1 MPVTAT
7 RPFRQELLAGSPI
20 IGTWVKTPSHIVT
33 DVLAHSDLG
42 VLCLDAEHAPFDRME
57 LDRCILACHAHE
69 MPVLVRI
76 PTAEPH
82 NILNALDLGAAGI
95 LAPHIAT
102 VEAAAALVQASHF
115 GPGGRGYAGS
125 TRAAEYTGRKMDAHI
140 ALSAETTT
148 VIAQIEDAQAL
159 EAIDDIAAITGIDCL
174 FIGRADLAVSL
185 GRPSAADAQVV
196 AAARR
201 IVDAA
206 RARDV
211 AVGTFV
217 SDLGEVPAWVAA
229 GVSLFLLESDQVFLR
244 NGARQLA
251 LNFREM
257 VARP

>member
-1 MPVTAT
+1 
-7 RPFRQELLAGSPI
+7 LAGFPL
-20 IGTWVKTPSHIVT
+20 IGTWIKTPSHIVT
-33 DVLAHSDLG
+33 DVLARSELG

-57 LDRCILACHAHE
+57 LDRCILASHAHG

-82 NILNALDLGAAGI
+82 NILNVLDLGATGI
-95 LAPHIAT
+95 VAPHITSAD
-102 VEAAAALVQASHF
+102 AAAALVQASHY
-115 GPGGRGYAGS
+115 GPSGRGYAGS

-159 EAIDDIAAITGIDCL
+159 EAIDDIAAVSGLDCL

-185 GRPSAADAQVV
+185 GRPSAADCQVV
-196 AAARR
+196 AAAKR

-206 RARDV
+206 KVHNV

-251 LNFREM
+251 SSFREM
-257 VARP
+257 AARSDQTAKTNSPS